1 MTSIPESAAC
11 PRRPGRAHQFEQV
24 GGLGPRIQQPLFGF
38 QPNTRIMWAMTPTQ
52 RVWAAA
58 SRAVRT
64 PSLIDRGLYVEYPL
78 AALPAAARTQLE
90 QSSLGMSSRAGVMPI
105 VGVLGNPDFSNEYLV
120 NTEAGYRLNV
130 GSTWSVDVVGFSG
143 RYTTICRRSNLYRP
157 PSTSPAGRHG

>member
-1 MTSIPESAAC
+1 
-11 PRRPGRAHQFEQV
+11 
-24 GGLGPRIQQPLFGF
+24 
-38 QPNTRIMWAMTPTQ
+38 MWAMTPTQ